1 MLIRKWILGVTFA
14 LIAVLALTVASVGSA
29 KPAKG
34 QATVKVAVVTDI
46 GGLNDKG
53 FNALAAKGL
62 KQAESQLGIQGRV
75 FISKSAG
82 DYVPN
87 ISTAAR
93 QGYNLVVANGFLM
106 GDSLAAVATK
116 FPKTHFAIIDFPAAG
131 LKGKPKNAVGLVF
144 AEQEAGYLAGVAA
157 ATVSKTGTVSSV
169 GGQSVP
175 AVVHFLAGYKAGATK
190 GKPGTKVLSGYS
202 QDFVAQDKCKELA
215 LNQFQ
220 AGSDVVFAAA
230 GGCGL
235 GALQA
240 AKEKGKWGIG
250 VDNDQAFLGSFI
262 LTSATKKV
270 DKAVFEA
277 AATEKDGKFAGGK
290 DLLFNVKNGG
300 VGFGRISSKA
310 PVTLKAKLTSVAA
323 AIAAGKIKVPVKS
336 AASIHRIVR
345 RAAGRPPVA
354 FHPRGRSALPH
365 SAIRHTALWTP

>member
-1 MLIRKWILGVTFA
+1 VLIRKRILGVTFA
-14 LIAVLALTVASVGSA
+14 LIAVLALVVASVGSA
-29 KPAKG
+29 KPAKS
-34 QATVKVAVVTDI
+34 QATIKVAVVTDI

-93 QGYNLVVANGFLM
+93 QGYNLVIANGFLM
-106 GDSLAAVATK
+106 GDSLAAVAKK
-116 FPKTHFAIIDFPAAG
+116 FPKTHFAIIDFPAVA
-131 LKGKPKNAVGLVF
+131 LKGAPKNAEGLVF

-157 ATVSKTGTVSSV
+157 ATVSKSGSVSSV
-169 GGQSVP
+169 GGQAVP
-175 AVVHFLAGYKAGATK
+175 AVVHFLAGYKAGAKKTK
-190 GKPGTKVLSGYS
+190 PSIKVLSGYS
-202 QDFVAQDKCKELA
+202 QEFVAQDKCKELA
-215 LNQFQ
+215 LNQLQ

-240 AKEKGKWGIG
+240 AKEQGKWGIG
-250 VDNDQAFLGSFI
+250 VDNDQGFLGSFI

-277 AATEKDGKFAGGK
+277 AGTEKDGKFVGGK

-300 VGFGRISSKA
+300 VGFGKISSKA
-310 PVTLKAKLTSVAA
+310 PATLKAKLTSVAA
-323 AIAAGKIKVPVKS
+323 AIAAGKIKPPVK
-336 AASIHRIVR
+336 
-345 RAAGRPPVA
+345 
-354 FHPRGRSALPH
+354 
-365 SAIRHTALWTP
+365 